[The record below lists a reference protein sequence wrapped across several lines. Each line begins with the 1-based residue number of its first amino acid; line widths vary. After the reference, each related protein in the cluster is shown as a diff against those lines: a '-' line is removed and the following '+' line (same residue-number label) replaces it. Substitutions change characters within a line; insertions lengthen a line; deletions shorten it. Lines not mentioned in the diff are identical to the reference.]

1 MVIGVTDVEVWDIGI
16 ETVVEF
22 IIGVADDKVSPS
34 DVCDTSGI
42 TVVGQAGNEVVEFID
57 NDVILAPLTPFVVGA
72 TVVLTTVVDIV
83 IGPAVGVDI
92 SDTGIEV
99 VAFIING
106 VNDDEVIPSDV
117 CDISGIDVVGQAGN
131 EVVEFID
138 SGAMLEPLKPLDD
151 WVVEDEAVIDWIVG
165 NRNIMGTIF
174 IGVVEVFSVSGAK
187 VETVVV
193 GGGIVELDVDV
204 SGAIVEWIGASDG
217 IKSVVDDDGVVI
229 ISARELMSLSCNVV
243 VSIVISVVEDFG
255 VLVTQVLLTITISIG
270 GGVTLRCHNWQQYF
284 FIPVSHSKPIF

>member
-1 MVIGVTDVEVWDIGI
+1 MSLFFRLLLSEEAIEYLIVHLGGFLLDLTIGFW
-16 ETVVEF
+16 
-22 IIGVADDKVSPS
+22 
-34 DVCDTSGI
+34 
-42 TVVGQAGNEVVEFID
+42 
-57 NDVILAPLTPFVVGA
+57 LAPLTPFVVGA

-106 VNDDEVIPSDV
+106 VNDDEVIPSDF

-138 SGAMLEPLKPLDD
+138 SGAMLEPLKPQDD
-151 WVVEDEAVIDWIVG
+151 WVVEDEAVIDRIVG

-187 VETVVV
+187 VEEELTGRTVVV
-193 GGGIVELDVDV
+193 GGGIV
-204 SGAIVEWIGASDG
+204 
-217 IKSVVDDDGVVI
+217 
-229 ISARELMSLSCNVV
+229 
-243 VSIVISVVEDFG
+243 
-255 VLVTQVLLTITISIG
+255 
-270 GGVTLRCHNWQQYF
+270 
-284 FIPVSHSKPIF
+284 